1 MDFTKNM
8 NIGKSMNDE
17 KIEITK
23 EGIIKRKQRLYEL
36 VNNVRPKILHE
47 LSEARK
53 QGDLS
58 ENADYDAAKNKQS
71 QVEAEILELEA
82 ILTRAAIVKKGK
94 SNEISIG
101 DIVEYEDIEKKIT
114 KTIKIVNSIEA
125 DPTENPPL
133 IAIDSPL
140 ASAIVGKKKNDKIE
154 IFTPKRKYEI
164 KILKIIE

>member
-8 NIGKSMNDE
+8 NIGKTMNDE

-23 EGIIKRKQRLYEL
+23 EGILKRKQRLYEL
-36 VNNVRPKILHE
+36 INTIRPQILHE

-71 QVEAEILELEA
+71 QIEAEIYELE
-82 ILTRAAIVKKGK
+82 ILLTRAAIIKKGK
-94 SNEISIG
+94 KNEISIG
-101 DIVEYEDIEKKIT
+101 DIIEYEDLEKKIK
-114 KTIKIVNSIEA
+114 KTIKIVSSIEA

-133 IAIDSPL
+133 ISIDSPL
-140 ASAIVGKKKNDKIE
+140 ASSIIGKKTNDKIE

-164 KILKIIE
+164 KILKISE